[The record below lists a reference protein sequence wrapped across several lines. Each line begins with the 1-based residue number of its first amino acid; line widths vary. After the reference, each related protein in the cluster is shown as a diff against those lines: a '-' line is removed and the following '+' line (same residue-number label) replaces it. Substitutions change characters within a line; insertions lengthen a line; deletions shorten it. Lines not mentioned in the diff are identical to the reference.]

1 MNSNLVSI
9 DKLKKVIKEKG
20 LMKYVKDLGYS
31 KAKGK
36 KYYIKTIDD
45 KTVNFGSLDYQDFL
59 THKDKY
65 RRDRFRLRFNKL
77 YNKFSENYNKPIFW
91 AYRILW

>member
-45 KTVNFGSLDYQDFL
+45 KTVNFGSLDY
-59 THKDKY
+59 
-65 RRDRFRLRFNKL
+65 
-77 YNKFSENYNKPIFW
+77 
-91 AYRILW
+91 